1 MIQFY
6 PNINTDVFEISD
18 QEWIIIR
25 DFLKYLNKMEIVPI
39 ISEENLMDM
48 ECFDGYALSSYKV
61 NSISD
66 MICKSIQNKTFENYR
81 YKYNNYD
88 DLRFP
93 VLFPEDVILKF
104 LDFLRMSNGFYISSK

>member
-6 PNINTDVFEISD
+6 PYNNTNVFEISD

-25 DFLKYLNKMEIVPI
+25 DFLKYLNKMETVPI
-39 ISEENLMDM
+39 LSEENLMDM

-61 NSISD
+61 NSISE

-93 VLFPEDVILKF
+93 VLFPEDIIPKF
-104 LDFLRMSNGFYISSK
+104 LDFLCISDGCYISSK